1 MVGNLLLIQI
11 SPPLFLPPRLFRAVN
26 SAPTV
31 DDEALQVICR
41 DGGVHALAAIAMYSP
56 EKNTRGKA
64 ADLLHT
70 AMGVFLRFAAQGI
83 AGLDRPSSSSSFS
96 SSMSISSLPGVRL
109 GAQGLVP
116 LPGSKAAAPLQ
127 LGRMIFRWVV
137 SMCTG
142 AAVRLFVINPMTFM
156 CVCV

>member
-1 MVGNLLLIQI
+1 MV
-11 SPPLFLPPRLFRAVN
+11 
-26 SAPTV
+26 
-31 DDEALQVICR
+31 CR
-41 DGGVHALAAIAMYSP
+41 DGGVHALAAIAMYSR

-96 SSMSISSLPGVRL
+96 SSMSISSSISSLPGVRL

-142 AAVRLFVINPMTFM
+142 AAVRLFVIDSMTFM